1 MKINKSTILIIII
14 SLIDCVVG
22 YTVISKCFFNQ
33 EIGNE
38 IKYEPKVEV
47 MEDVTKIEPILTEEI
62 VYDGMTLNELAAKLD
77 RYLKSNLSGMGM
89 VYATKSLEL
98 GVDPYLAV
106 AISMHETGC
115 KWGCSKLTR
124 ECNNVGGMKGRPNCG
139 NGSYRKFDT
148 LEEGITKF
156 IENIAYNYYAYGLTT
171 PEAMNHKYAES
182 KTWATKVNNYIN
194 EIKKV

>member
-33 EIGNE
+33 EIDNE

>member
-22 YTVISKCFFNQ
+22 YIVISKCFFNQ
-33 EIGNE
+33 EVE
-38 IKYEPKVEV
+38 KEVKYEPKVEIA
-47 MEDVTKIEPILTEEI
+47 EEITEIEPILTEEI
-62 VYDGMTLNELAAKLD
+62 VYDGMTLNELAEKLN

-89 VYATKSLEL
+89 VYASKSIEL

-124 ECNNVGGMKGRPNCG
+124 ECNNVGGMKGKPSCG
-139 NGSYRKFDT
+139 SGSYRKFDT

-156 IENIAYNYYAYGLTT
+156 IENIAKNYYAYGLTT
-171 PEAMNHKYAES
+171 PEAMNHKYAEI

>member
-22 YTVISKCFFNQ
+22 YIVISKCFFNQ
-33 EIGNE
+33 EVE
-38 IKYEPKVEV
+38 KEVKYEPKVEIV
-47 MEDVTKIEPILTEEI
+47 EEITEIEPILTEEI
-62 VYDGMTLNELAAKLD
+62 VYDGMTLNELAEKLN

-89 VYATKSLEL
+89 VYASKSIEL

-124 ECNNVGGMKGRPNCG
+124 ECNNVGGMKGKPSCG
-139 NGSYRKFDT
+139 SGSYRKFDT

-156 IENIAYNYYAYGLTT
+156 IENIAKNYYAYGLTT

>member
-22 YTVISKCFFNQ
+22 YIVISKCFFNQ
-33 EIGNE
+33 EVE
-38 IKYEPKVEV
+38 KEVKYEPKVEIA
-47 MEDVTKIEPILTEEI
+47 EEITEIEPILTEEI
-62 VYDGMTLNELAAKLD
+62 VYDGMTLNELAEKLN

-89 VYATKSLEL
+89 VYASKSIEL

-124 ECNNVGGMKGRPNCG
+124 ECNNVGGMKGKPSCG
-139 NGSYRKFDT
+139 SGSYRKFDT

-156 IENIAYNYYAYGLTT
+156 IENIAKNYYAYGLTT

>member
-22 YTVISKCFFNQ
+22 YIVISKCFFNQ
-33 EIGNE
+33 EVEKE
-38 IKYEPKVEV
+38 IKYEPKVEIV
-47 MEDVTKIEPILTEEI
+47 EEITEIEPILTEEI
-62 VYDGMTLNELAAKLD
+62 VYDGMTLNELAEKLN

-89 VYATKSLEL
+89 VYASKSIEL

-124 ECNNVGGMKGRPNCG
+124 ECNNVGGMKGKPSCG
-139 NGSYRKFDT
+139 SGSYRKFDT

-156 IENIAYNYYAYGLTT
+156 IENIAKNYYAYGLTT

>member
-47 MEDVTKIEPILTEEI
+47 MEDVTKVEPILTEEI

>member
-1 MKINKSTILIIII
+1 MKISKSTILIIII

-33 EIGNE
+33 EVKNE

-47 MEDVTKIEPILTEEI
+47 MEDVTKMEPLLTEEI
-62 VYDGMTLNELAAKLD
+62 VYDNMTLTELTEKLD
-77 RYLKSNLSGMGM
+77 RYLSSNLSGMGM
-89 VYATKSLEL
+89 IFATKSLEL

-124 ECNNVGGMKGRPNCG
+124 QCNNVGGMKGSPSCG

-156 IENIAYNYYAYGLTT
+156 IENIANNYYDYGLTT
-171 PEAMNHKYAES
+171 PEAMNHKYAAS
-182 KTWATKVNNYIN
+182 KTWATKVNKYIN
-194 EIKKV
+194 EIKKA

>member
-33 EIGNE
+33 EIDNE

-47 MEDVTKIEPILTEEI
+47 MEDVIKIEPILTEEI

>member
-22 YTVISKCFFNQ
+22 YIVISKCFFNQ
-33 EIGNE
+33 EVEKE
-38 IKYEPKVEV
+38 IKYEPKVEIV
-47 MEDVTKIEPILTEEI
+47 EEITEIEPILTEEI
-62 VYDGMTLNELAAKLD
+62 VYDGMTLNELAEKLN

-89 VYATKSLEL
+89 VYASKSIEL

-124 ECNNVGGMKGRPNCG
+124 ECNNVGGMKGKP
-139 NGSYRKFDT
+139 SWVVVH
-148 LEEGITKF
+148 
-156 IENIAYNYYAYGLTT
+156 IENLI
-171 PEAMNHKYAES
+171 H
-182 KTWATKVNNYIN
+182 
-194 EIKKV
+194 

>member
-33 EIGNE
+33 EVE
-38 IKYEPKVEV
+38 KEVKYEPKVEIA
-47 MEDVTKIEPILTEEI
+47 EEITEIEPILTEEI
-62 VYDGMTLNELAAKLD
+62 VYDGMTLNELAEKLN

-89 VYATKSLEL
+89 VYASKSIEL

-124 ECNNVGGMKGRPNCG
+124 ECNNVGGMKGKPSCG
-139 NGSYRKFDT
+139 SGSYRKFDT

-156 IENIAYNYYAYGLTT
+156 IENIAKNYYAYGLTT

>member
-1 MKINKSTILIIII
+1 MIL

-22 YTVISKCFFNQ
+22 YIVMSKCFFKQ
-33 EIGNE
+33 EIQNDV
-38 IKYEPKVEV
+38 KYDAKVEI
-47 MEDVTKIEPILTEEI
+47 MDEMIEIEPILTEEI
-62 VYDGMTLNELAAKLD
+62 VYDGMTLNELSNKLD
-77 RYLKSNLSGMGM
+77 RYLNSNLNGMGS
-89 VYATKSLEL
+89 VYAIKSLEL

-115 KWGCSKLTR
+115 KWNCSKLVR
-124 ECNNVGGMKGRPNCG
+124 ECNNVGGMKGKPSCG

-148 LEEGITKF
+148 LEEGISKF
-156 IENIAYNYYAYGLTT
+156 IENIANNYYAYGLTT
-171 PEAMNHKYAES
+171 PEAMNHKYAAS

>member
-1 MKINKSTILIIII
+1 MKINKSTVLIIII

-22 YTVISKCFFNQ
+22 YIVISKCFFNQ
-33 EIGNE
+33 EVE
-38 IKYEPKVEV
+38 KEVKYEPKVEIA
-47 MEDVTKIEPILTEEI
+47 EEITEIEPILTEEI
-62 VYDGMTLNELAAKLD
+62 VYDGMTLNELAEKLN

-89 VYATKSLEL
+89 VYASKSIEL

-124 ECNNVGGMKGRPNCG
+124 ECNNVGGMKGKPSCG
-139 NGSYRKFDT
+139 SGSYRKFDT

-156 IENIAYNYYAYGLTT
+156 IENIANNYYSYGLTT
-171 PEAMNHKYAES
+171 PEAMNQKYAES

>member
-22 YTVISKCFFNQ
+22 YIVISKCFFNQ
-33 EIGNE
+33 EVE
-38 IKYEPKVEV
+38 KEVKYEPKVEIA
-47 MEDVTKIEPILTEEI
+47 EEITEIEPILTEEI
-62 VYDGMTLNELAAKLD
+62 VYDGMTLNELAEKLN

-89 VYATKSLEL
+89 VYASKSIEF

-124 ECNNVGGMKGRPNCG
+124 ECNNVGGMKGKPSCG
-139 NGSYRKFDT
+139 SGSYRKFDT

-156 IENIAYNYYAYGLTT
+156 IENIAKNYYAYGLTT

>member
-22 YTVISKCFFNQ
+22 YIVISKCFFNQ
-33 EIGNE
+33 EVE
-38 IKYEPKVEV
+38 KEVKYEPKVEIA
-47 MEDVTKIEPILTEEI
+47 EEITEIEPILTEEI
-62 VYDGMTLNELAAKLD
+62 VYDGMTLNELAGKLN

-89 VYATKSLEL
+89 VYASKSIEL

-124 ECNNVGGMKGRPNCG
+124 ECNNVGGMKGKPSCG
-139 NGSYRKFDT
+139 SGSYRKFDT

-156 IENIAYNYYAYGLTT
+156 IENIAKNYYAYGLTT

>member
-22 YTVISKCFFNQ
+22 YVVISKCFFNQ
-33 EIGNE
+33 EVE
-38 IKYEPKVEV
+38 KEVKYEPKVEIA
-47 MEDVTKIEPILTEEI
+47 EEITEIEPILTEEI
-62 VYDGMTLNELAAKLD
+62 VYDGMTLNELAEKLN
-77 RYLKSNLSGMGM
+77 RYLKSNLSSMGM
-89 VYATKSLEL
+89 VYASKSIEL
-98 GVDPYLAV
+98 GVDPYLVV

-124 ECNNVGGMKGRPNCG
+124 ECNNVGGMKGKPSCG
-139 NGSYRKFDT
+139 SGSYRKFDT

-156 IENIAYNYYAYGLTT
+156 IENIANNYYAYGLTT

>member
-1 MKINKSTILIIII
+1 MKVSKSTILIVII

-22 YTVISKCFFNQ
+22 YIVINKCFFSQ
-33 EIGNE
+33 EVEKE
-38 IKYEPKVEV
+38 IKYEPKVEIL
-47 MEDVTKIEPILTEEI
+47 EETSKIEPILTEEI
-62 VYDGMTLNELAAKLD
+62 VYESMTLNELTEKLN
-77 RYLKSNLSGMGM
+77 RYLSSNLSNMGM
-89 VYATKSLEL
+89 IYASKSLEL

-115 KWGCSKLTR
+115 KWGCSKLVK
-124 ECNNVGGMKGRPNCG
+124 ECNNVGGMKGKPSCG

-156 IENIAYNYYAYGLTT
+156 IENIANNYYAYGLTT
-171 PEAMNHKYAES
+171 PEAMNHKYAAS
-182 KTWATKVNNYIN
+182 KTWATKVNKYIE

>member
-22 YTVISKCFFNQ
+22 YIVISKCFFNQ
-33 EIGNE
+33 EVE
-38 IKYEPKVEV
+38 KEVKYEPKVEIA
-47 MEDVTKIEPILTEEI
+47 EEITEIEPILTEEI
-62 VYDGMTLNELAAKLD
+62 VYDGMTLNELAEKLN

-89 VYATKSLEL
+89 VYASKSIEL

-124 ECNNVGGMKGRPNCG
+124 ECNNVGGMKGKPSCG
-139 NGSYRKFDT
+139 SGSYRKFDT

-156 IENIAYNYYAYGLTT
+156 IENIANNYYAYGLTT